1 VQTVYIVSRGKDCIA
16 IEGVFSNREKAQQ
29 YIDYFKGTTSYNDI
43 NEEIAEYELDNVP
56 DYIKRKEYSWYIQMD
71 KKQEVTRLEKQEFHE
86 PWFGFIPVNV
96 SDNSK
101 EYYLAGYIHA
111 EYREEAITILNEQRK
126 WALDNN
132 SWGDDDVFRSN

>member
-1 VQTVYIVSRGKDCIA
+1 MTTVYIVSRGKDCIA
-16 IEGVFSNREKAQQ
+16 IEGVFSNKEKAQE
-29 YIDYFKGTTSYNDI
+29 YIDYFKGTTTYNDI

-71 KKQEVTRLEKQEFHE
+71 EKGEVNRLEKQESHE
-86 PWFGFIPVNV
+86 PWFCFVPVNV
-96 SDNSK
+96 SDKTK

-111 EYREEAITILNEQRK
+111 EYRDEAITILNEQRG

-132 SWGDDDVFRSN
+132 SWGDDSVFRSK

>member
-16 IEGVFSNREKAQQ
+16 IEGVFSNKEKAQQ
-29 YIDYFKGTTSYNDI
+29 YIDYFKGTTTYNDI
-43 NEEIAEYELDNVP
+43 NEEIAEYELDSVP
-56 DYIKRKEYSWYIQMD
+56 DYIKRMEYSWYIQMD
-71 KKQEVTRLEKQEFHE
+71 KKGEVKRLEKQEFHE

-96 SDNSK
+96 FDNTK

-111 EYREEAITILNEQRK
+111 EYRDEAITILNEQRK

-132 SWGDDDVFRSN
+132 SWGDDGVFRSK

>member
-1 VQTVYIVSRGKDCIA
+1 VTTVYIVSRGKDCIA
-16 IEGVFSNREKAQQ
+16 IEGVFSNKEKAQE
-29 YIDYFKGTTSYNDI
+29 YIDYFKGTTTYNDI

-71 KKQEVTRLEKQEFHE
+71 EKGEVNRLEKQEFQE
-86 PWFGFIPVNV
+86 PWFGFVPVNV
-96 SDNSK
+96 SDKTK

-111 EYREEAITILNEQRK
+111 EYRDEAITILNEQRR

-132 SWGDDDVFRSN
+132 SWGDDSVFRSK

>member
-1 VQTVYIVSRGKDCIA
+1 MTTVYIVSRGKDCIA
-16 IEGVFSNREKAQQ
+16 IEGVFSNKEKAQQ
-29 YIDYFKGTTSYNDI
+29 YIDYFKGTTTYNDI
-43 NEEIAEYELDNVP
+43 NEEIAECKLDSVP

-71 KKQEVTRLEKQEFHE
+71 KKGEVKGLEKQEFHE

-111 EYREEAITILNEQRK
+111 ENRDEAITILNEQRK

-132 SWGDDDVFRSN
+132 SWGDDGLFRSK

>member
-1 VQTVYIVSRGKDCIA
+1 MSTVYIVSRGKDCIA
-16 IEGVFSNREKAQQ
+16 IEGVFSNKEKAQQ
-29 YIDYFKGTTSYNDI
+29 YIDYFKGTTTYNDI

-71 KKQEVTRLEKQEFHE
+71 KKGEVNRLEILEFHE
-86 PWFGFIPVNV
+86 PWFEFVPVNV
-96 SDNSK
+96 SDKTK

-111 EYREEAITILNEQRK
+111 ENRDEAITILNEQRK

-132 SWGDDDVFRSN
+132 SWGDEGVFRLK

>member
-1 VQTVYIVSRGKDCIA
+1 M
-16 IEGVFSNREKAQQ
+16 
-29 YIDYFKGTTSYNDI
+29 DYFKGTTTYNDI

-71 KKQEVTRLEKQEFHE
+71 EKGEVNRLEKQEFHE
-86 PWFGFIPVNV
+86 PWFGFVPVNV
-96 SDNSK
+96 SDKTK

-111 EYREEAITILNEQRK
+111 EYRDEAITILNEQRR

-132 SWGDDDVFRSN
+132 SWGDDSVFRSK

>member
-1 VQTVYIVSRGKDCIA
+1 VTTVYIVSRGKDCIA
-16 IEGVFSNREKAQQ
+16 IEGVFSNKEKAQQ
-29 YIDYFKGTTSYNDI
+29 CIDYFKGTTTYNDI

-71 KKQEVTRLEKQEFHE
+71 EKGEVNRLEKQEFHE
-86 PWFGFIPVNV
+86 PWFGFVPVNV
-96 SDNSK
+96 SDKTK

-111 EYREEAITILNEQRK
+111 EYRDEAITILNEQRR

-132 SWGDDDVFRSN
+132 SWGDDSVFRSK

>member
-1 VQTVYIVSRGKDCIA
+1 VSTVYIVSRGKDCIA
-16 IEGVFSNREKAQQ
+16 IEGVFSNKEKAQQ
-29 YIDYFKGTTSYNDI
+29 YIDYFKGTTTYNDI

-71 KKQEVTRLEKQEFHE
+71 KKREVTTLEKQEFHE

-96 SDNSK
+96 SDKTK

-111 EYREEAITILNEQRK
+111 EYRDEAITILNEQRK

-132 SWGDDDVFRSN
+132 SWGDDGAFRSK